1 MKKIFTLFAALT
13 MVMSMFAAQETVYFV
28 NANDWTGTIKAYGW
42 GGTASD
48 TWPGNEMKKENE
60 KIGGKDVY
68 SYTKEAGTY
77 VNIIFNNK
85 EGDNG
90 NQTADL
96 TWTAGKYYVKD
107 GWYTKA
113 EVEEQ
118 LGKPDVYIVAGQPA
132 LLGSEWSNN
141 DANNTMTKQT
151 DGSYQLVKKDI
162 TLAVGTYE
170 YKVVLNYDWN
180 TCYPGE
186 NAKLEIATD
195 GTYDVTFKFVP
206 STSEVS
212 ATATAATTAVEDV
225 EATQANVKFIHNG
238 QMVVRYNGKL
248 YNVMGQEVKE

>member
-48 TWPGNEMKKENE
+48 TWPGNEMKKEAE
-60 KIGGKDVY
+60 KIAGKDVY

-96 TWTAGKYYVKD
+96 KWTAGKYFVRN
-107 GWYTKA
+107 GWYTKDEVAA
-113 EVEEQ
+113 ELAKQ
-118 LGKPDVYIVAGQPA
+118 VYIVAGQSA
-132 LLGSEWSNN
+132 LLGSEWDNG
-141 DANNTMTKQT
+141 DANNQMTKQA
-151 DGSYQLVKKDI
+151 DGSYQLVKKNV
-162 TLAVGTYE
+162 TLAAGTYE
-170 YKVVLNYDWN
+170 YKVVANKDWSSA
-180 TCYPGE
+180 YPGE

-225 EATQANVKFIHNG
+225 EATQTNVKFILNG